1 MANGDQAGTCPV
13 DHSKLQSA
21 ARQPLAGTSASTPP
35 PAAGECPVVDHS
47 RDHSQQKNRSLSS
60 ELNPLNMMPSLSQ
73 DKAIGQVSALPTERT
88 LSGIPRSTSGENWE
102 YPSPQQFFNALK
114 RKGKDAPEEEIPV
127 MVDIHNFLNEACWQ
141 EIIKW
146 ESKYHCDCRNV
157 KLLKFQGRPDDLS
170 PKAWFYTTFRGVE
183 RPFDRHDWTINRCG
197 TDVRYVI
204 DYYSASDEGDNPVFN
219 VDVRPALD
227 SFGSIFDRTR
237 TGISKLWDSI
247 FNS

>member
-127 MVDIHNFLNEACWQ
+127 M
-141 EIIKW
+141 
-146 ESKYHCDCRNV
+146 
-157 KLLKFQGRPDDLS
+157 LLKFQGRPDDLS